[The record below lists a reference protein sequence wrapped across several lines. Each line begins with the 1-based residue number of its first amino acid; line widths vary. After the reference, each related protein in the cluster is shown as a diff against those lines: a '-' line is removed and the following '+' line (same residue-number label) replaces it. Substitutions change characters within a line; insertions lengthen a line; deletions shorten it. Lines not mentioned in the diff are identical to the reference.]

1 MYVELPEVGSKVE
14 KSSSFG
20 VVESVKAAS
29 DVYSPVSGEV
39 IEVNESLA
47 DTPGAVNEAA
57 FSDGWL
63 MKVRMSDKSE
73 LDSMMDAKEY
83 EASWYAS
90 SRLGSTRLETR
101 PRSSLDFHFARRPL
115 TGFDRRRFA
124 RQPINARARTLQTIH
139 STSSY
144 DPLLCL
150 ILSSSINPL
159 SVKSERARAF
169 AHFRSVLTP
178 RRDANVARAR
188 GRGRRF
194 RTKRCE
200 RRTVTNRHP
209 LARVVATVD
218 NATTTTQT
226 PLPIERP
233 HPLNEETFSSR
244 RRPRARAT
252 RAVGRRA
259 PGIESVRSSTRRRIG
274 RGRTGVTIGWRMSCK
289 RSLREIPCSPFRR
302 RGRSSSS
309 VCEAR
314 LGMNRGIRSCIT
326 RRNGWRSRERGKR
339 RTKGEGGSVRVERD
353 ADERG
358 GDRRAD
364 F

>member
-90 SRLGSTRLETR
+90 FRLGSTRLETR

-150 ILSSSINPL
+150 ILSSSINPS
-159 SVKSERARAF
+159 SVFAIVSEVRARAF
-169 AHFRSVLTP
+169 AHSLSPHTST
-178 RRDANVARAR
+178 RRERRAGARAR
-188 GRGRRF
+188 ASVPNETMRETDGDEPSPSRARRRDRRQRDDDDADTATDRASTSSQRGNFFIASTSEGAGDARGGASRAGYRIGPELYATKNRARTHRCNDRLEDVVQALFEGNPLLAVPPAWSLFVKCMRSEIGDEPRDPFLYHTPKWLEEQRAREKANKGRGWF
-194 RTKRCE
+194 
-200 RRTVTNRHP
+200 
-209 LARVVATVD
+209 
-218 NATTTTQT
+218 
-226 PLPIERP
+226 
-233 HPLNEETFSSR
+233 
-244 RRPRARAT
+244 
-252 RAVGRRA
+252 
-259 PGIESVRSSTRRRIG
+259 
-274 RGRTGVTIGWRMSCK
+274 
-289 RSLREIPCSPFRR
+289 
-302 RGRSSSS
+302 
-309 VCEAR
+309 
-314 LGMNRGIRSCIT
+314 
-326 RRNGWRSRERGKR
+326 GK
-339 RTKGEGGSVRVERD
+339 S
-353 ADERG
+353 
-358 GDRRAD
+358 
-364 F
+364 

>member
-1 MYVELPEVGSKVE
+1 VYVELPEVGSKVE

-29 DVYSPVSGEV
+29 DVYSPISGEV

-150 ILSSSINPL
+150 ILSSSINPS
-159 SVKSERARAF
+159 SVFAIVSEVRASQSVRAF
-169 AHFRSVLTP
+169 AQSSHLDETRTS
-178 RRDANVARAR
+178 R
-188 GRGRRF
+188 GRAGAGVGSERNDARDGR
-194 RTKRCE
+194 
-200 RRTVTNRHP
+200 
-209 LARVVATVD
+209 
-218 NATTTTQT
+218 
-226 PLPIERP
+226 
-233 HPLNEETFSSR
+233 
-244 RRPRARAT
+244 
-252 RAVGRRA
+252 
-259 PGIESVRSSTRRRIG
+259 
-274 RGRTGVTIGWRMSCK
+274 
-289 RSLREIPCSPFRR
+289 
-302 RGRSSSS
+302 
-309 VCEAR
+309 
-314 LGMNRGIRSCIT
+314 
-326 RRNGWRSRERGKR
+326 
-339 RTKGEGGSVRVERD
+339 
-353 ADERG
+353 
-358 GDRRAD
+358 
-364 F
+364 

>member
-1 MYVELPEVGSKVE
+1 VYVELPEVGSKVE

-29 DVYSPVSGEV
+29 DVYSPISGEV

-101 PRSSLDFHFARRPL
+101 PRSSLDVHFARRPL

-150 ILSSSINPL
+150 ILSSSINPS
-159 SVKSERARAF
+159 SVFAIVSEVRASQSVRAF
-169 AHFRSVLTP
+169 AQSSHLDETRTS
-178 RRDANVARAR
+178 R
-188 GRGRRF
+188 GRAGAGVGSERNDARDGR
-194 RTKRCE
+194 
-200 RRTVTNRHP
+200 
-209 LARVVATVD
+209 
-218 NATTTTQT
+218 
-226 PLPIERP
+226 
-233 HPLNEETFSSR
+233 
-244 RRPRARAT
+244 
-252 RAVGRRA
+252 
-259 PGIESVRSSTRRRIG
+259 
-274 RGRTGVTIGWRMSCK
+274 
-289 RSLREIPCSPFRR
+289 
-302 RGRSSSS
+302 
-309 VCEAR
+309 
-314 LGMNRGIRSCIT
+314 
-326 RRNGWRSRERGKR
+326 
-339 RTKGEGGSVRVERD
+339 
-353 ADERG
+353 
-358 GDRRAD
+358 
-364 F
+364 

>member
-101 PRSSLDFHFARRPL
+101 PRSSLDVHFARRPL

-150 ILSSSINPL
+150 ILSSSINPS
-159 SVKSERARAF
+159 SVFATVSQVRASQSVRAF
-169 AHFRSVLTP
+169 AQSSHLDETRTS
-178 RRDANVARAR
+178 R
-188 GRGRRF
+188 GRAGAGVGSERNDARDGR
-194 RTKRCE
+194 
-200 RRTVTNRHP
+200 
-209 LARVVATVD
+209 
-218 NATTTTQT
+218 
-226 PLPIERP
+226 
-233 HPLNEETFSSR
+233 
-244 RRPRARAT
+244 
-252 RAVGRRA
+252 
-259 PGIESVRSSTRRRIG
+259 
-274 RGRTGVTIGWRMSCK
+274 
-289 RSLREIPCSPFRR
+289 
-302 RGRSSSS
+302 
-309 VCEAR
+309 
-314 LGMNRGIRSCIT
+314 
-326 RRNGWRSRERGKR
+326 
-339 RTKGEGGSVRVERD
+339 
-353 ADERG
+353 
-358 GDRRAD
+358 
-364 F
+364 